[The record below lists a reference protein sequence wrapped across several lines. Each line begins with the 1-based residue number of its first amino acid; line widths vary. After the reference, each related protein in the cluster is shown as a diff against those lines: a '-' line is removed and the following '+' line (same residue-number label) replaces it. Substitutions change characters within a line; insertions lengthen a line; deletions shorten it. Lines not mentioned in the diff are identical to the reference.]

1 MDSKKQI
8 IYLDNNAT
16 TPVDK
21 RVLDAMLPYF
31 TENYA
36 NANSKH
42 SFGNIAYD
50 AVKRA
55 RMQVSDLIGAE
66 ANEIVFTNG
75 ATEAINLAIKGVA
88 ENYFSK
94 GNHIITVNTEHP
106 AVLET
111 CKYLESRGYI
121 VTYLKV
127 KSDGIIDLSELE
139 NALKKETILVSVML
153 ANNETGV
160 LQPIKEIAEIA
171 HSAGAIF
178 MTDATQAVGKIL
190 VNVDES
196 GIDLMCFSGHKFYAP
211 KGVGALYIRQ
221 RKNRIKIPALL
232 HGGGQERGLR
242 GGTLNV
248 PGIVALGVACN
259 LAEAEM
265 GRDSRIVADLR
276 DHLENELLS
285 IENTRING
293 SKEFRL
299 FNTTNICFQGV
310 DSDALMAGLS
320 NPEDESPVIALSN
333 GSACK
338 SSSIEPSHV
347 LKAMGLSESDSFSSV
362 RISLG
367 KQNTRAEIETAVEAI
382 KRQVKELRKMG

>member
-1 MDSKKQI
+1 MYSGKQI
-8 IYLDNNAT
+8 IYLDNNST

-21 RVLDAMLPYF
+21 RVLEAMMPYF

-42 SFGNIAYD
+42 SFGSIAYE
-50 AVKRA
+50 AAKRA
-55 RMQVSDLIGAE
+55 RTQVSELIGAE
-66 ANEIVFTNG
+66 TNEIVFTNG

-88 ENYFSK
+88 DNYFSK
-94 GNHIITVNTEHP
+94 GNHIITLTSEHP

-111 CKYLESRGYI
+111 CRYLESKGFI
-121 VTYLKV
+121 VTYLDV
-127 KSDGIIDLSELE
+127 KADGLIDLSELK
-139 NALKKETILVSVML
+139 NALKKDTILVSVML

-160 LQPIKEIAEIA
+160 LQPIKEVAEIT
-171 HSAGAIF
+171 HSAGAVF
-178 MTDATQAVGKIL
+178 LTDATQAIGKIP

-196 GIDLMCFSGHKFYAP
+196 GIDLLCMSGHKFYAP

-221 RKNRIKIPALL
+221 RNNRIKIPALL

-259 LAEAEM
+259 LSEAEM
-265 GRDSRIVADLR
+265 GRDSKIVADLR
-276 DHLENELLS
+276 NHLENELLS

-310 DSDALMAGLS
+310 DSEALISGLG
-320 NPEDESPVIALSN
+320 NPEDESPIIAFSN

-347 LKAMGLSESDSFSSV
+347 LKAMGLSESDAFSNV

-367 KQNTRAEIETAVEAI
+367 KQNTRTEIETAVEAI
-382 KRQVKELRKMG
+382 KRQVKELRKMV